1 MSTCWVPV
9 VTAKLVHYFISVVQ
23 EQNLINCF
31 TFISMLP
38 FFIREMRKRHCNV
51 YHKLGNYFYIV
62 QLVGYLQGSVDVYIG
77 GKKLQANLVLVKG
90 AGLIAEKGDLPPGT
104 TDSDWTLCMC
114 VWTVNI

>member
-1 MSTCWVPV
+1 MLGPCSNCQ
-9 VTAKLVHYFISVVQ
+9 AGSLFYFSGAGTKP
-23 EQNLINCF
+23 NKFRF